1 MSIVT
6 SEMPE
11 PIPARMLN
19 EFTYCPRL
27 FYLEYVQQEWSHN
40 TDTLEGRFVHR
51 RVDQKKGNVPAA
63 VDLSDQVKLH
73 SRSVRVGSD
82 ALGAVAQI
90 DLIEIEDG
98 QAIPVDY
105 KRGAAPDIAEGAWE
119 PERVQVCLQG
129 LLLRENGYCC
139 DLGILYF
146 AASQEKVVVQF
157 TDELIARTLELL
169 TQARQTADSGMIPPP
184 LVSSPKCP
192 RCSLV
197 GICLPDETN
206 LLRAISPSGDRQ
218 TESSPVPLVQITP
231 ARESAAQNLTS
242 RIHPGDT
249 AEEAPVEIIGNS
261 QSPRAKRLAAMAIR
275 NREAPRRLMPARD
288 DRLAMYV
295 QGQGYSIGLK
305 GEVLEVREKGKAV
318 NEARLLEVSQLN
330 LFGNVQIS
338 AQALRELAARDVAVL
353 HLSYGGW
360 LTAVTTPPPH
370 KNIELRRRQ
379 FQSAD
384 DEPFC
389 LQVARAMVSGKIRN
403 SRTLLR
409 RNARELPDGV
419 LHRLAESR
427 RHAERATSLEQ
438 LLGIEGTAAREYF
451 SNFALMFKPESAEEA
466 PAFDFVSRNRRP
478 PRDPVNALLSFLYA
492 MLVKDMIATLIGIGF
507 DPYLGFYHQPRYGR
521 PALALDL
528 MEEFRPL
535 IADSVAVGMINNS
548 EIRQSDFVTRAGA
561 VALNESGRKRVLE
574 AYERRLDTV
583 VTHPQFGYALSY
595 RRIFEVQARLLSR
608 FLSREISFY
617 PAFCTR

>member
-1 MSIVT
+1 MSIV
-6 SEMPE
+6 SSDMPE
-11 PIPARMLN
+11 QIPARMLN
-19 EFTYCPRL
+19 EFSYCPRL

-51 RVDQKKGNVPAA
+51 RVDQQKGSVPTAT
-63 VDLSDQVKLH
+63 DLSNQVKLH

-129 LLLRENGYCC
+129 LLLRENGYSC
-139 DLGILYF
+139 DSGILYF
-146 AASQEKVVVQF
+146 AASQERVIVQF

-169 TQARQTADSGMIPPP
+169 ALARQMADSGVIPPP

-197 GICLPDETN
+197 GICLPDEIN
-206 LLRAISPSGDRQ
+206 LLRAISQPGNGQ
-218 TESSPVPLVQITP
+218 TELPPVPLVQITP
-231 ARESAAQNLTS
+231 ADEADSQNLT
-242 RIHPGDT
+242 PGIQPFDST
-249 AEEAPVEIIGNS
+249 KDDPIEIIRNLQPS
-261 QSPRAKRLAAMAIR
+261 IR

-288 DRLAMYV
+288 DRLAMYI

-379 FQSAD
+379 FQLAE
-384 DEPFC
+384 DEQFC
-389 LQVARAMVSGKIRN
+389 LQVARAIVSGKIRN

-409 RNARELPDGV
+409 RNARELPGGV
-419 LHRLAESR
+419 LHHLAESR

-438 LLGIEGTAAREYF
+438 LLGIEGTAARVYF
-451 SNFALMFKPESAEEA
+451 SNLALMFKSESAEEA
-466 PAFDFVSRNRRP
+466 PAFDFESRNRRP

-492 MLVKDMIATLIGIGF
+492 MLVKDMIATLVGVGF

-535 IADSVAVGMINNS
+535 IADSVAVGMINNG
-548 EIRQSDFVTRAGA
+548 EIRRSDFVTRASA
-561 VALNESGRKRVLE
+561 VALNEGGRKRVIE
-574 AYERRLDTV
+574 AYERRLDTL
-583 VTHPQFGYALSY
+583 VTHPQFGYAISY
-595 RRIFEVQARLLSR
+595 RRIFEVQTRLLSR
-608 FLSREISFY
+608 FLSQEISFY